1 MTSKREFGSTIT
13 EHADVQWR
21 KAHEHA
27 TTLPAADFPYE
38 YKFVEIDG
46 NRIAYIEKG
55 EGDPILFI
63 HGAPTSSYLWRNIL
77 PWMSDRGRCIS
88 MDLIG
93 FGQSDKPKDHFG
105 YFIHTDYVR
114 KFIEA
119 LDLKNITL
127 VLHDWGFNY
136 GMEYTV
142 DHPENVKG
150 VCYGEALMSPRYPID
165 DTESYGKECPGVLN
179 MYRTMQSE
187 AGHDIAVTQNLFV
200 ERVMPEH
207 IYRKM
212 TQAEMMHYRQP
223 FFNVEDRGPIL
234 QMPRDVPL
242 DGEPADIRASYTKYN
257 DWFESD
263 NKTVP
268 TLHVYATPGAVNTT
282 EDAAWMCNNIRNH
295 ESAWIGTGIHYIQ
308 EDNPEGWGRALRDWH
323 RRIDH
328 SLPGSSAMSAGG
340 LSEFVQNNIY
350 ANFEAGNI
358 EGVLANFH
366 PDIKFTHHGP
376 RDQIPFAGEW
386 NGIEGAGQMLLTFA
400 ETVEPVFVNVKDITA
415 SGNKVIVSINE
426 SYKVKAT
433 GKVYVTDVA
442 HIWTIEGETVVQF
455 DELYDSAAIANA
467 FLP

>member
-207 IYRKM
+207 IY
-212 TQAEMMHYRQP
+212 
-223 FFNVEDRGPIL
+223 L
-234 QMPRDVPL
+234 SL
-242 DGEPADIRASYTKYN
+242 
-257 DWFESD
+257 
-263 NKTVP
+263 
-268 TLHVYATPGAVNTT
+268 
-282 EDAAWMCNNIRNH
+282 
-295 ESAWIGTGIHYIQ
+295 IHI
-308 EDNPEGWGRALRDWH
+308 
-323 RRIDH
+323 
-328 SLPGSSAMSAGG
+328 
-340 LSEFVQNNIY
+340 
-350 ANFEAGNI
+350 
-358 EGVLANFH
+358 
-366 PDIKFTHHGP
+366 
-376 RDQIPFAGEW
+376 
-386 NGIEGAGQMLLTFA
+386 
-400 ETVEPVFVNVKDITA
+400 
-415 SGNKVIVSINE
+415 
-426 SYKVKAT
+426 
-433 GKVYVTDVA
+433 
-442 HIWTIEGETVVQF
+442 
-455 DELYDSAAIANA
+455 
-467 FLP
+467 